1 MASSTL
7 PYRPSAFYWRRA
19 IRRADL
25 NGVRE
30 IAMALVSE
38 LEIHKAF
45 IREQGWIPP
54 KDNVHPDEIEEKGW
68 QAPTACAVVALH
80 Q

>member
-1 MASSTL
+1 MASNQL

-19 IRRADL
+19 IRNADK
-25 NGVRE
+25 NGLRQ
-30 IAMALVSE
+30 IALALVSE

-54 KDNVHPDEIEEKGW
+54 KDKVHPDEMREKDWINTGESLSLR
-68 QAPTACAVVALH
+68 AD
-80 Q
+80 

>member
-1 MASSTL
+1 MASNPL

-19 IRRADL
+19 IRTANKAGL
-25 NGVRE
+25 QH

-54 KDNVHPDEIEEKGW
+54 KDNVHPDEMREKQW
-68 QAPTACAVVALH
+68 VPPEDSLSLRAD
-80 Q
+80 